1 MNSHIKESSSSC
13 PCTVSM
19 SAKATCTALVDDVQ
33 PLTDNILVLG
43 DHQVFR
49 LAITEDLDLA
59 IDLKYKGRVRKHN
72 ELGSGDAAVSPLS
85 FSSTSSEQMIPMRYL
100 TKWSWRKRAK

>member
-13 PCTVSM
+13 PCTVSI

-33 PLTDNILVLG
+33 PLMDKILVLG

-49 LAITEDLDLA
+49 LAITEELDLV
-59 IDLKYKGRVRKHN
+59 IDLKYKGVRKHN

-85 FSSTSSEQMIPMRYL
+85 FSSTSSEQMLPMRYL
-100 TKWSWRKRAK
+100 MKWSCRKTAK